1 MNTKIMPTT
10 YLLVAIILCVAFHF
24 VFPIRFLIPSKWNLI
39 GLIPLLVGIWI
50 NLAADK
56 SLNFAETTVKPS
68 EESNALVQDG
78 VFRFSRNP
86 MYLGFVSILVG
97 TSLLLKSLS
106 PYFVVIIFA
115 GVIDQVFIKAEEQ
128 MLKETFGE
136 VWSKYQSR
144 VRKRI

>member
-144 VRKRI
+144 VRKWI

>member
-1 MNTKIMPTT
+1 MMKKFMPTT
-10 YLLVAIILCVAFHF
+10 YLLVAIILCVAFHYI
-24 VFPIRFLIPSKWNLI
+24 FPIRFLIPSKWNLT
-39 GLIPLLVGIWI
+39 GLIPLLFGIWI

-56 SLNFAETTVKPS
+56 SLKFAETTVKPY
-68 EESNALVQDG
+68 EESYALVQDG

-106 PYFVVIIFA
+106 PYFVVFIFA
-115 GVIDQVFIKAEEQ
+115 VLIDQVFIKSEER

-136 VWSKYQSR
+136 VWSKYQSH
-144 VRKRI
+144 VRKWI